1 MNLHEDKSLFK
12 QAVQATAQ
20 QKGILDIY
28 VEKDYWV
35 TLALYAIFNNEIGKE
50 AVFKGGTAL
59 SKCFGLIERFSED
72 IDLVVLR
79 KEEETGNQL
88 KRKLKKI
95 TVAVA
100 SELEEVVIDKI
111 THKLGMIR
119 KVAYNYNKEFEG
131 NYGQVRNV
139 IVVEATWLGRY
150 EPYHK
155 QDISSYIFEMMQET
169 NQLDIANK
177 YNMLPFEVQVL
188 DVKRTI
194 CEKIMSLVRFSY
206 GDNAIEDLQN
216 KVRHTYDI
224 HQLLLKKDIKD
235 FFNSDEFDEMLL
247 KVAKDDVA
255 SFKTDNKWL
264 ANHPKEALLFKKTEE
279 VWGSIKDTYNNEF
292 KELVYGELPDEAEV
306 LATLILVKKRLE
318 KMNWTIKL

>member
-1 MNLHEDKSLFK
+1 MNLHKDKSLFK

-79 KEEETGNQL
+79 KDEETGNQL

-100 SELEEVVIDKI
+100 SKLEEVKIDGI
-111 THKLGMIR
+111 THKMGMIR
-119 KVAYNYNKEFEG
+119 KIAYNYNKVFEG
-131 NYGQVRNV
+131 IYGQVRDV
-139 IVVEATWLGRY
+139 IIVEATWLGRY

-155 QDISSYIFEMMQET
+155 QYISSYIFEMMQAA
-169 NQLDIANK
+169 NQLDIAK
-177 YNMLPFEVQVL
+177 EFNMLPFEVQVL

-264 ANHPKEALLFKKTEE
+264 ANHPKEALLFKKPEE

-318 KMNWTIKL
+318 KVNWTIKL